1 MRILIFVFNLIKQE
15 TNVANTLE
23 QDHTK
28 QINRVIDY
36 INSNLNRQ
44 ISIEELS
51 SLIDIS
57 TYHFHRIFTSSMS
70 EPVGKYILR
79 RRLERA
85 ANVLLSDPVAI
96 KDVAYDWGFSSASS
110 FCRSFKRHF
119 GVSAEEYRRKNGQQN
134 SKKCQFKSIN
144 EQHTSLYSRY
154 FCRDKTIKVNG
165 MNMNCTFEIKQMPER
180 IVIYCRHQGALDQ
193 MQEAFANLMK
203 WALPRG
209 FISQPDMRL
218 LSVYH
223 DDPRVTPVDKLTA
236 DAAMFVSEEVKPE
249 DMIGCY
255 RLSGGLYA
263 VGRFELSMSEFP
275 SAWNAMF
282 DLLEENGCKCGYG
295 YHYEIYQN
303 NHDEHPE
310 KKFIVDICIPVEPV

>member
-1 MRILIFVFNLIKQE
+1 
-15 TNVANTLE
+15 
-23 QDHTK
+23 
-28 QINRVIDY
+28 
-36 INSNLNRQ
+36 
-44 ISIEELS
+44 
-51 SLIDIS
+51 
-57 TYHFHRIFTSSMS
+57 
-70 EPVGKYILR
+70 
-79 RRLERA
+79 
-85 ANVLLSDPVAI
+85 
-96 KDVAYDWGFSSASS
+96 
-110 FCRSFKRHF
+110 
-119 GVSAEEYRRKNGQQN
+119 
-134 SKKCQFKSIN
+134 
-144 EQHTSLYSRY
+144 
-154 FCRDKTIKVNG
+154 
-165 MNMNCTFEIKQMPER
+165 MNCTFEIKQMPER
-180 IVIYCRHQGALDQ
+180 IIIYCRHQGALDQ

-249 DMIGCY
+249 GMIGCY

-310 KKFIVDICIPVEPV
+310 KKFIVDICIPVEPVKTVFNRKALFIRA